1 MSEVPL
7 WEGVVIIS
15 KEVYEIE
22 VPDTGGRAVQG
33 ILVTREVSYDH
44 QDIVALKSEG
54 AIPRKAPAMAYQ

>member
-1 MSEVPL
+1 MR
-7 WEGVVIIS
+7 